1 MQLRYADIGIEQINF
16 NADKR
21 YFHRATY
28 SMISLYWGNLE
39 TIVSDIAKARFNLY
53 ENIFD
58 KSYLPKPD
66 PEALLE
72 VDAVRERMAE
82 GTYFYHNQ
90 IDDRVDVAIIHRRFN
105 FTQWYQADKYNKK
118 RMIVEEIHAAM
129 LVLAERFGWDK
140 GNVNNAY
147 NECVKANFENHW
159 ISKKLGTK
167 TSPDRKRK
175 GSIRFEYDIDQFR
188 VFTHITDRDGNL
200 LESNLIHTIDFTK
213 PNMYPPD
220 EIAKYTG
227 GKTHWENG
235 ALLLKAKDDN

>member
-1 MQLRYADIGIEQINF
+1 MLNMFWRI
-16 NADKR
+16 
-21 YFHRATY
+21 
-28 SMISLYWGNLE
+28 ME

-66 PEALLE
+66 PETLLE

-140 GNVNNAY
+140 GNINNAY
-147 NECVKANFENHW
+147 NECVKANFEHHW

-167 TSPDRKRK
+167 TSPDRKLM
-175 GSIRFEYDIDQFR
+175 GSVWFEYDIDEFR
-188 VFTHITDRDGNL
+188 SFSIITDKDGNEL
-200 LESNLIHTIDFTK
+200 SRTLIHSINFTN
-213 PNMYPPD
+213 PDVYPLD
-220 EIAKYTG
+220 EIAKLT
-227 GKTHWENG
+227 
-235 ALLLKAKDDN
+235 KAKTKWVNSELILL